1 LKISVFESGLGGI
14 TVLKR
19 LLQSFP
25 NNEYVYYA
33 DLKNLPYGDKSENEL
48 KDIGINIINSLNK
61 YETDLYVVA
70 CGTLSSI
77 ALTEMTEVVSKN
89 NKKIVGIIESISNK
103 LKKIDSK
110 NTLLIATPATIRK
123 GVFKQQLEANNE
135 QTTIYTEGCTEF
147 VEIVENGGKTEDEI
161 QQIVNKYME
170 KYKGK
175 IDTIICG
182 CTHYSLLEKYFRN
195 IFENINIIEA
205 GVSIEDEIKNDI
217 KDSKPSL
224 KILMSKENDIFKNNV
239 KNILYIES
247 DDLFEVV

>member
-1 LKISVFESGLGGI
+1 
-14 TVLKR
+14 
-19 LLQSFP
+19 
-25 NNEYVYYA
+25 
-33 DLKNLPYGDKSENEL
+33 
-48 KDIGINIINSLNK
+48 
-61 YETDLYVVA
+61 
-70 CGTLSSI
+70 
-77 ALTEMTEVVSKN
+77 
-89 NKKIVGIIESISNK
+89 
-103 LKKIDSK
+103 
-110 NTLLIATPATIRK
+110 
-123 GVFKQQLEANNE
+123 
-135 QTTIYTEGCTEF
+135 
-147 VEIVENGGKTEDEI
+147 
-161 QQIVNKYME
+161 ME

>member
-1 LKISVFESGLGGI
+1 LKISVFDSGLGGI

-25 NNEYVYYA
+25 NNEYIYYA

-48 KDIGINIINSLNK
+48 KDIGKNIINSLSK

-70 CGTLSSI
+70 CGTLSSTAI
-77 ALTEMTEVVSKN
+77 NEMTEIVSKS
-89 NKKIVGIIESISNK
+89 NKKILGIIDPISDN
-103 LKKIDSK
+103 LKKNNSK
-110 NTLLIATPATIRK
+110 NALLIATPATIRK
-123 GVFKQQLEANNE
+123 GVFKQKLELNNS

-161 QQIVNKYME
+161 QQVVNKYME

-182 CTHYSLLEKYFRN
+182 CTHYILLEKYFRN
-195 IFENINIIEA
+195 IFQNINIIEA
-205 GVSIEDEIKNDI
+205 GASIEDEIKNDI
-217 KDSKPSL
+217 KDTKPSL
-224 KILMSKENDIFKNNV
+224 KILMSKDNSLFKDNV
-239 KNILYIES
+239 KNILYVES
-247 DDLFEVV
+247 DDLFSVV

>member
-1 LKISVFESGLGGI
+1 LKISVFDSGLGGI

-103 LKKIDSK
+103 LKKLIQK
-110 NTLLIATPATIRK
+110 TLYL
-123 GVFKQQLEANNE
+123 
-135 QTTIYTEGCTEF
+135 
-147 VEIVENGGKTEDEI
+147 
-161 QQIVNKYME
+161 
-170 KYKGK
+170 
-175 IDTIICG
+175 
-182 CTHYSLLEKYFRN
+182 
-195 IFENINIIEA
+195 
-205 GVSIEDEIKNDI
+205 
-217 KDSKPSL
+217 
-224 KILMSKENDIFKNNV
+224 
-239 KNILYIES
+239 
-247 DDLFEVV
+247 